1 MKLFTCA
8 VLLALSSRMTTVDAW
23 GGLGRA
29 RGNGLS
35 SGLARRQVAGAPV
48 RLGLL
53 SRNGCIS
60 GPRQPLARSA
70 LWGGAADGGDK
81 EPNKLLALLKEFAL
95 PLTLGVAL
103 LAVAG
108 SQAGSIQTNLAN
120 IVESAVTK
128 ISGMGNLGFLYFAAV
143 SQATVLLMPL
153 QIRFYSHM
161 PSLSLFHTYALA
173 ACRFTLPPRC

>member
-8 VLLALSSRMTTVDAW
+8 VLLYAAGSRMTADAW
-23 GGLGRA
+23 GALGRA

-35 SGLARRQVAGAPV
+35 SGLARRQVAGARV

-143 SQATVLLMPL
+143 SQAAVLLMPL
-153 QIRFYSHM
+153 QIRFYSHT
-161 PSLSLFHTYALA
+161 PSLSFFHTYALA